1 MYKNSVRDSRQNL
14 RGIGVICKYIIRI
27 PLIGYSYLFR
37 PRSWRRYFK
46 EAHSHSA
53 PGQDMFDNAIR
64 SAVKG
69 PFDTLLQ
76 RSGIL
81 WKEFHDAMNYPI
93 QIFTGFTFK
102 AEGQLVF

>member
-1 MYKNSVRDSRQNL
+1 VQEPVQDLSRNL
-14 RGIGVICKYIIRI
+14 EGIGVICKYIIRI
-27 PLIGYSYLFR
+27 TLIGYSYLFL
-37 PRSWRRYFK
+37 PRSRQRYFK

-53 PGQDMFDNAIR
+53 PVRDMFDNAIR

-69 PFDTLLQ
+69 SFDALLQ
-76 RSGIL
+76 RSGVL
-81 WKEFHDAMNYPI
+81 WNEFHDTMNYPI